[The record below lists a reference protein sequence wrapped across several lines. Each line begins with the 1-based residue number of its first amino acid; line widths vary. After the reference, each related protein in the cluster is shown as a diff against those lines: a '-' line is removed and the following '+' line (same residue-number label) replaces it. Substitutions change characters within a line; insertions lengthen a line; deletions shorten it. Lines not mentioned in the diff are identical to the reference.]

1 MFSGQYTIAK
11 LTALE
16 LRAQVRNTPCFSPF
30 VFLKKID
37 DLPRQARDKQRTM
50 VTFFKMTFRHTQ
62 LPLLV
67 EGGVQV
73 YDAMFDFLEMFL
85 AVPIHVMVR
94 FGKWTV
100 RIETAPLFPPSHSPS
115 ACLSVPSL
123 SR

>member
-1 MFSGQYTIAK
+1 
-11 LTALE
+11 
-16 LRAQVRNTPCFSPF
+16 
-30 VFLKKID
+30 
-37 DLPRQARDKQRTM
+37 M

-67 EGGVQV
+67 EGGAQV

-100 RIETAPLFPPSHSPS
+100 RIETAPFFFAFAFSFRV
-115 ACLSVPSL
+115 SVCPKPV
-123 SR
+123 